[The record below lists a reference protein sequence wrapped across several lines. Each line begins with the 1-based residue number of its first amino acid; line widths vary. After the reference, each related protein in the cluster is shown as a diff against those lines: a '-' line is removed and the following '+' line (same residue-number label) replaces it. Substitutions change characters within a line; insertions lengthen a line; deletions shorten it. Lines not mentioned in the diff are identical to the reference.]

1 MDQIQKDSFRLGQVI
16 KINGIDLY
24 YEHYQN
30 YRAKQTLMFLHGFL
44 SSSFCFRKI
53 IPILGHD
60 YEIFSVDLPPFGK
73 SGKSM
78 SFTYSYNNIAKTLLA
93 FIETMSI
100 KNPVLVGHS
109 MGGQICLHMAKLSP
123 KKFDKVILLASSGY
137 LRRARRLPI
146 ALSYFP
152 YFHLFVKLQ
161 LARSGVEA
169 NLRQVVHD
177 PSLITAEMVGGYA
190 EPFLE
195 SDEIFR
201 GLVKLL
207 RDREGDLT
215 SEYLKTIQH
224 PCLLLWGRHDKIVPL
239 TTGIRLHQ
247 DLPCSTLEIVEG
259 AGHLLPEEKPEETC
273 KRIKKFLE

>member
-1 MDQIQKDSFRLGQVI
+1 MEQIRKDSFRLGQLI
-16 KINGIDLY
+16 NINGIDLY
-24 YEHYQN
+24 YEHFQN
-30 YRAKQTLMFLHGFL
+30 AKAKKTLIFLHGFL

-53 IPILGHD
+53 IPLLGCD

-78 SFTYSYNNIAKTLLA
+78 DFTYSYNNIAKTLLA
-93 FIETMSI
+93 FLDTKSI
-100 KNPVLVGHS
+100 KNPTLIGHS

-123 KKFDKVILLASSGY
+123 EKFDKLILLASSGY
-137 LRRARRLPI
+137 LRRARKLPI

-239 TTGIRLHQ
+239 TTGIRLHK
-247 DLPCSTLEIVEG
+247 DLPCSTLEIIEG
-259 AGHLLPEEKPEETC
+259 AGHLLPEEKPEETAQ
-273 KRIKKFLE
+273 RIKAFIE